1 VAVDSTNSILFLFM
15 IIILG
20 AFLLY
25 YIYIYIPQCM
35 CVYSVAKSCPALC
48 DPMDCDLP
56 GSSVLGI
63 SQARISYNMMMLSLS
78 D

>member
-1 VAVDSTNSILFLFM
+1 
-15 IIILG
+15 
-20 AFLLY
+20 
-25 YIYIYIPQCM
+25 M

-48 DPMDCDLP
+48 DPMDCGLP